1 MSTIDDQV
9 TAYGASRARID
20 ALVRDLDD
28 DRLVT
33 VVPCCPAWTVK
44 DLVGHVTGVL
54 EDRNEKRLPT
64 GGFEGWTDAQVAR
77 HRDEPIAVVLDRWHA
92 LAVTPDDA
100 VPSMAALSFDA
111 VSHEHD
117 LCQALGVT
125 GHRESHSVRVGSD
138 RARERMGSLLS
149 QSDAPGVDLSVE
161 DEEILLEGGATP
173 IGLKTT
179 HFELMRLVTGRLS
192 RRQATAL
199 AWDGDPNPVLDVLW
213 ADGFFTPQPVDVVLA

>member
-9 TAYGASRARID
+9 AAYDASRGRID
-20 ALVRDLDD
+20 ALVRDLPD
-28 DRLVT
+28 DRLGV

-44 DLVGHVTGVL
+44 DLVGHLTGVL
-54 EDRNEKRLPT
+54 EDRTEGRLPT
-64 GGFEGWTDAQVAR
+64 GGFEGWTDTQVDR
-77 HRDEPIAVVLDRWHA
+77 HRDEPIGAVLDRWHELKA
-92 LAVTPDDA
+92 MPDDA

-117 LCQALGVT
+117 LCHALGVV

-149 QSDAPGVDLSVE
+149 LSAAPGVELTIE
-161 DEEILLEGGATP
+161 DEEILLEGGAAP
-173 IGLKTT
+173 IGLTVT

-192 RRQATAL
+192 RRQAMAL
-199 AWDGDPNPVLDVLW
+199 AWDGDPDKVLDVLW